1 MKITLVDRDVTILA
15 RMTQSTPSFAFALI
29 KRLVKGERVKPF
41 SEWTQHE
48 TLMNTAEI
56 QTAVFV

>member
-1 MKITLVDRDVTILA
+1 MKITLVDRDVAILA

-29 KRLVKGERVKPF
+29 KRLVKGKRVKPF

-48 TLMNTAEI
+48 TR
-56 QTAVFV
+56 